1 MVVAGDRLHEG
12 TGKSQFARKSES
24 GTEQH
29 RSNDD
34 GENLELRLA
43 FSAFMMTLRVTW
55 ATAQ

>member
-12 TGKSQFARKSES
+12 TGNSQVALASES

-29 RSNDD
+29 QLNDD
-34 GENLELRLA
+34 GEKLELRLA